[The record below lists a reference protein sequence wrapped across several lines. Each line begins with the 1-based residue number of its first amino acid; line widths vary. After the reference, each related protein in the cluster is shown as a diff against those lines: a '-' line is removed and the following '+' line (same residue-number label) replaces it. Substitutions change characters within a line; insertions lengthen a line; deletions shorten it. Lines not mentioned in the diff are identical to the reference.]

1 MANKKKRKSQR
12 KPGGQATRESRTPP
26 LAAAPMDAEEI
37 RAKALAVNRLKGAL
51 HAMSEPPEPIMA
63 LFERLGIPVTEI
75 ELSDGATVEKYTN
88 TWTVKG
94 LEDGIS
100 PAPVVRLGFGRYFVI
115 KVDDLFEGEEANQAQ
130 GSIVKRLYGEQAE
143 AEMMSRKATGEPGS
157 PGSKSNPLEPD
168 QVLKA
173 NPLTHLSPSEQAQFR
188 DLLAR
193 GVAAREAQMRRNT
206 IIDPNDLLGG
216 QQ

>member
-157 PGSKSNPLEPD
+157 PSNPLVPD
-168 QVLKA
+168 DIRPA
-173 NPLTHLSPSEQAQFR
+173 NPLTHMTPAQQQQFR
-188 DLLAR
+188 DVLQQ
-193 GVAAREAQMRRNT
+193 GVAAREAAARRGT
-206 IIDPNDLLGG
+206 VIDPNDLFGG
-216 QQ
+216 